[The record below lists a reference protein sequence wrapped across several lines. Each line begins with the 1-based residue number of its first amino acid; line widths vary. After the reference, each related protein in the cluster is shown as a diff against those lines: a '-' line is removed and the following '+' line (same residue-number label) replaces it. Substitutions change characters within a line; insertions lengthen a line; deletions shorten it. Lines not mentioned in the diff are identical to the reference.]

1 MKLLSIL
8 LAGVMSMQVPSGD
21 GDDKK
26 KSKGKE
32 FYYKYER
39 EEVSDYRD
47 RVEFKMPEPKVIA
60 VQITEETPHG
70 MSLSYLFSPGKKLHI
85 EADAQLES
93 LIQKH
98 IEINAGTHQVSGFR
112 IQVFA
117 GSNRQNAW
125 SSKGTAMSRFSQ
137 LPQYLEYEAPNYVVR
152 VGDFMDK
159 EDAILML
166 RAMREV
172 FPGAFIVPDMV
183 KVPRVL
189 PEEEE
194 TDEFENNTQ
203 GKG

>member
-1 MKLLSIL
+1 MKLLSIF
-8 LAGVMSMQVPSGD
+8 LAGMMSVQVSSGGD
-21 GDDKK
+21 GGDKK
-26 KSKGKE
+26 KNKGKE

-47 RVEFKMPEPKVIA
+47 RVDFKMPEPKVIA
-60 VQITEETPHG
+60 VEVTEETPHG
-70 MSLSYLFSPGKKLHI
+70 MSLSYLFGPGKKLYI
-85 EADAQLES
+85 EADKELES

-98 IEINAGTHQVSGFR
+98 IEINGNTHQISGFR

-125 SSKGTAMSRFSQ
+125 SSKGTAMSRFPKLS
-137 LPQYLEYEAPNYVVR
+137 QYLEYQAPNYVVR

-166 RAMREV
+166 RTLREV

-183 KVPRVL
+183 KVPRAL
-189 PEEEE
+189 PENE
-194 TDEFENNTQ
+194 DSDSFENNR
-203 GKG
+203 GKE